1 MTTMTTQKIDP
12 LIRNNVHVLGSG
24 PSTIVL
30 AHGFGSDQT
39 AWRHQAAELGK
50 SHRVVLFD
58 HVGANAATID
68 AYSPRRYRSLHGY
81 SDDLLEILAELDV
94 NDAFY
99 VGHSMSG
106 MIGILSAIVEP
117 ERFSRLVVLAASPR
131 YLNDPE
137 TGYHGGFEPAAME
150 RIYSAM
156 AAHYQA
162 WASGFAGLAM
172 GNADRPELHAEFRA
186 TLSAIRPDIAVAV
199 ARVIF
204 SSDHRADL
212 PRMTRPTLVVQ
223 THQDI
228 AVPLEVGAYL
238 ARHLPHAELKIID
251 SEGHLPHMSAPSLVL
266 DAIRAFLP

>member
-1 MTTMTTQKIDP
+1 MTTQKIDP
-12 LIRNNVHVLGSG
+12 LIRNNVRVIGEG

-39 AWRHQAAELGK
+39 AWRYQAAELAK

-58 HVGANAATID
+58 HVGANPTTLA

-94 NDAFY
+94 KNAFY

-106 MIGILSAIVEP
+106 MIGLLSATIEP
-117 ERFSRLVVLAASPR
+117 ARFSRLVLLAASPR
-131 YLNDPE
+131 YLNDAA
-137 TGYHGGFEPAAME
+137 TGYHGGFEPSDIEGLYAAM
-150 RIYSAM
+150 SS
-156 AAHYQA
+156 HYQA

-172 GNADRPELHAEFRA
+172 GNPNRPELGDEFRA

-204 SSDHRADL
+204 SFDHRADV
-212 PRMTRPTLVVQ
+212 PRMTLPTLVVQ
-223 THQDI
+223 TDRDI
-228 AVPLEVGAYL
+228 AVPVAVGTYL
-238 ARHLPHAELKIID
+238 AKHLPHAALKIIAAD
-251 SEGHLPHMSAPSLVL
+251 GHLPHLSAPDLVL